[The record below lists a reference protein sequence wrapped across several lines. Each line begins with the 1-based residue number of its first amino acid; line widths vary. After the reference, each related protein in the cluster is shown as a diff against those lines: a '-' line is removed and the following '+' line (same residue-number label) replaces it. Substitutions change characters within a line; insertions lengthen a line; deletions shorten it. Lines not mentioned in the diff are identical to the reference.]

1 MISIDNTA
9 LQSLLINSL
18 IGDGVDGFWSETDD
32 SIIVGNK
39 NDDSAIRLDNFIEKN
54 GPLNYD
60 LALRLMMNLGTQMLA
75 LLNNKYGV
83 LFFSLKDITV
93 VNNNTFLLTN
103 LSNIVIINEENMLV
117 LNESIKMNG
126 FISPEMK
133 MKMKTMIERNKKE
146 NNKNEL
152 TFPFYTYHTA
162 SYYSAALLC
171 IHCLE
176 VDTGMNAIYNS
187 KLYYLLRRCME
198 PVAKNR
204 VFLYI

>member
-93 VNNNTFLLTN
+93 VNNNTFILTN

-117 LNESIKMNG
+117 LNESIKMND

-162 SYYSAALLC
+162 SYYSVALLC

-176 VDTGMNAIYNS
+176 IDTGMNAIYNS

>member
-1 MISIDNTA
+1 MVSIDNTA
-9 LQSLLINSL
+9 LQSLLVNSL
-18 IGDGVDGFWSETDD
+18 IGEGIDGFWSENDD
-32 SIIVGNK
+32 LIIIGNE

-60 LALRLMMNLGTQMLA
+60 LALRLMMNLGSQMLT

-83 LFFSLKDITV
+83 LFFLLKDITV

-103 LSNIVIINEENMLV
+103 LSNIVMINEENMMV

-126 FISPEMK
+126 FIAPEIK
-133 MKMKTMIERNKKE
+133 MKMKTKMKMT
-146 NNKNEL
+146 L
-152 TFPFYTYHTA
+152 PFYTYHTA

-171 IHCLE
+171 IHCLKI
-176 VDTGMNAIYNS
+176 DTEMNAIYNS